1 MSGFHLAQL
10 NVARL
15 LAPLEAPQI
24 SGYRDNLERVNALA
38 DAAPGFLWR
47 ATGTGFDS
55 HAAAQD
61 IDPWILANMS
71 LWESAEALAAFAYR
85 SDHRHF
91 VRDGHQWFE
100 RQDAP
105 YMVLWW
111 LPPGELPQRVD
122 AFARLDHLRAHGTTP
137 HAFDFP
143 ARFPAPVLMDASE

>member
-10 NVARL
+10 NAARL
-15 LAPLEAPQI
+15 RAPLESPQI
-24 SGYRDNLERVNALA
+24 VGYRDNLDRVNAIA
-38 DAAPGFLWR
+38 EAAPGFLWR

-61 IDPWILANMS
+61 IDPRILANMS

-85 SDHRHF
+85 SGHRHF

-100 RQDAP
+100 RQDPP

-111 LPPGELPQRVD
+111 LPTGELPQRLD
-122 AFARLDHLRAHGTTP
+122 AFARLDHLRAHGPTL
-137 HAFDFP
+137 HAFDFR
-143 ARFPAPVLMDASE
+143 ARFPAPVFMDASR